1 MHHDIH
7 RNTKKNGIPQRESV
21 PKVSHSMLSQLYVHI
36 IRTGIMHYALS
47 SVCYIGV
54 FPYIFNPCPPPG
66 P

>member
-54 FPYIFNPCPPPG
+54 FP
-66 P
+66 